1 MTATVA
7 SASLIAAAT
16 SDAPALAP
24 LPMVRPWLTE
34 AEARAAHDVVLSGQV
49 MQGPRVKAFEEAF
62 ARYTGAPHALAVA
75 NGTAALILALKA
87 VGVSAGDVVFTV
99 SHSFIATANAVRAC
113 GAEPVLLDI
122 EVDGYNLDP
131 ALLEAALA
139 GCEARDG
146 GLWYRDAARLA
157 QHPASPL
164 SRATLPHG
172 RLATVL
178 AVHQIG
184 MPCDIVRI
192 VAAAA
197 RHGVPV
203 VEDAACAV
211 GSRIRVDDAWEPIG
225 RPRGAIAC
233 FSFHPRKLITTGDGG
248 MVTTDNAELYET
260 MRLLRQHG
268 MAGNPGT
275 GALADSYP
283 VTGYNYRLT
292 DIQAAIG
299 EIQLARLDEQVAERR
314 RLVDVYRAALEAE
327 TPYFIPEE
335 PRDCYWNWQ
344 SLPLRFDPACIEQAA
359 LLRHLAAGGVAAKPG
374 IMNAHQEAPYAG
386 LWHLPHSEARLR
398 DTVFVPLFHG
408 MTDMDVMRVVGSL
421 SAFAGPT

>member
-1 MTATVA
+1 MTAEVA
-7 SASLIAAAT
+7 SAPAIVAAT
-16 SDAPALAP
+16 SDVHALAP
-24 LPMVRPWLTE
+24 LPLVRPWLTE
-34 AEARAAHDVVLSGQV
+34 AEASAAHDVVLSGQV

-87 VGVSAGDVVFTV
+87 VGVAAGDVVFTV

-122 EVDGYNLDP
+122 EADGYNLDP
-131 ALLEAALA
+131 ALFEAALA

-157 QHPASPL
+157 QHPESPL
-164 SRATLPHG
+164 HRTSPPYG
-172 RLATVL
+172 RVAAVL

-184 MPCDIVRI
+184 MPCDIGRI
-192 VAAAA
+192 VKAAE
-197 RHGVPV
+197 RYGVPV

-248 MVTTDNAELYET
+248 MVTTRNAALYDT

-275 GALADSYP
+275 GALSDSYP

-299 EIQLARLDEQVAERR
+299 EIQLGRLDEQVAERR
-314 RLVDVYRAALEAE
+314 RLVDVYRTALKV
-327 TPYFIPEE
+327 E
-335 PRDCYWNWQ
+335 PRFVIPQEPKGSYWNWQ
-344 SLPLRFDPACIEQAA
+344 SLPLRFDPARIEQAA
-359 LLRHLAAGGVAAKPG
+359 LLHYLAAGGISAKPG
-374 IMNAHQEAPYAG
+374 IMNAHKEAPYAG
-386 LWHLPHSEARLR
+386 LWRLLQSEARLG

-408 MTDMDVMRVVGSL
+408 MTDADVARVAAAL
-421 SAFAGPT
+421 RAFGRPG